1 MALRHRSLALPRH
14 RRRALAATIVA
25 LGLITALVVA
35 ACGGGS
41 ADDADDE
48 RLSFTFMAG
57 FRAQANLPFVAAYV
71 ADQEGYFDE
80 LGLDVTIQH
89 PSGQGEHIRLLLS
102 GDVDLTT
109 QPASEVIQRRAD
121 PGAPLVVVALFGQSG
136 DLGYVVLEDSG
147 IASPADFAG
156 RTVGFKSVVQAEF
169 LALLNANGLSADD
182 VELVGV
188 GFNPV
193 VLPEG
198 QVDVYPVFL
207 NNEPDILQRVMGES
221 IRIFQAG
228 DAGVPT
234 LGVAYVVTEDLLADE
249 TRREALRRFLT
260 ATMRGLQFALA
271 DPAAAIE
278 ATRAFISEEADLVH
292 ERFLLETDLAN
303 ATSELTRANGLGW
316 FTEAQFQALHDV
328 LREFGGIEQD
338 VEIADILDRS
348 VLESTD
354 ATYRSHGNGD

>member
-1 MALRHRSLALPRH
+1 MALRHRSSTLPRH

-221 IRIFQAG
+221 IRIFQAS

-303 ATSELTRANGLGW
+303 ATSELTRDNGLGW

-338 VEIADILDRS
+338 VEIADILDRT

-354 ATYRSHGNGD
+354 PTYRSHGNGD

>member
-1 MALRHRSLALPRH
+1 MSLRHRSFALPRH

-25 LGLITALVVA
+25 LGLITALLVA
-35 ACGGGS
+35 ACGGG
-41 ADDADDE
+41 AGDDDE
-48 RLSFTFMAG
+48 RLRFTFMAG

-71 ADQEGYFDE
+71 ADQQGYFDE
-80 LGLDVTIQH
+80 LDLDVTIQH

-147 IASPADFAG
+147 IESPADFAG

-169 LALLNANGLSADD
+169 LALLSANGLSAGD
-182 VELVGV
+182 VDLVGV

-207 NNEPDILQRVMGES
+207 NNEPDILQRVMGEW
-221 IRIFQAG
+221 IRIFQAS

-249 TRREALRRFLT
+249 MRREALRRFLT
-260 ATMRGLQFALA
+260 GTMRGLQFALA